1 MSEEKKVK
9 ETKEV
14 VTQAPSNVQQP
25 QQNNYVSFVKQ
36 NDQVE
41 ITNFVISAI
50 KDFFN
55 EEQGNKITKYN
66 TNGILSYLFDYTQK
80 SLNELGIVNIGL
92 KDPEKEQ
99 FTKEEILDVKIK
111 PSTKQ
116 QQNKQ

>member
-1 MSEEKKVK
+1 MSGTKKTE

-14 VTQAPSNVQQP
+14 VTQSNSNVQNP
-25 QQNNYVSFVKQ
+25 KQNDYVSFVKQ

-80 SLNELGIVNIGL
+80 SLNELGIVNIAL
-92 KDPEKEQ
+92 TDVEKEQ
-99 FTKEEILDVKIK
+99 FTKEDILDIKIK

-116 QQNKQ
+116 SENKK

>member
-1 MSEEKKVK
+1 MSEVKKPQG
-9 ETKEV
+9 TKEV
-14 VTQAPSNVQQP
+14 TKQSEANIQQP
-25 QQNNYVSFVKQ
+25 NQNNYVSLVNQ

-41 ITNFVISAI
+41 ITNFVISAV

-80 SLNELGIVNIGL
+80 SLNELGIVNVAL

-99 FTKEEILDVKIK
+99 FTKEEILDVKVK
-111 PSTKQ
+111 PSSKKDEQ
-116 QQNKQ
+116 K